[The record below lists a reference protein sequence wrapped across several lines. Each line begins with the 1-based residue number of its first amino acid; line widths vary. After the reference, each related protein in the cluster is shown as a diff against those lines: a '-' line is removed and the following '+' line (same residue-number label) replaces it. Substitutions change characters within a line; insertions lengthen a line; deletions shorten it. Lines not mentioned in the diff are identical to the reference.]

1 MRDALTRRRKPDK
14 ERGFLPPILY
24 QYWLSLLLSL
34 SPSLYSRNL
43 LHVVFLLDDWTETL
57 EAGKHQ
63 TGACYFPLVY
73 HSLPWGKP
81 QTFSVQRQDF
91 WTLDWQKGR
100 IYHIYSSLILKSES
114 ALIIISSLK
123 IKLIKR
129 LWVFFILLSFFFLL
143 MGIVRRHRK
152 QGWCRH
158 VHKWWV
164 NILYMFKFAISIRQ
178 TINSCFKK
186 KSGNCLRNNSTL
198 MP

>member
-1 MRDALTRRRKPDK
+1 MLQIKEEKTGKKKRSQVKICQVCIHMRDALTRRRKPDK

-129 LWVFFILLSFFFLL
+129 LWVFFILLSFFFFTHGDCSQTQETRL
-143 MGIVRRHRK
+143 MQAR
-152 QGWCRH
+152 
-158 VHKWWV
+158 
-164 NILYMFKFAISIRQ
+164 A
-178 TINSCFKK
+178 
-186 KSGNCLRNNSTL
+186 
-198 MP
+198 

>member
-1 MRDALTRRRKPDK
+1 MHWPVEGNQTKR
-14 ERGFLPPILY
+14 EVSSPPILY

-129 LWVFFILLSFFFLL
+129 LWVFFILLSFFLVFYSWGL
-143 MGIVRRHRK
+143 
-152 QGWCRH
+152 
-158 VHKWWV
+158 
-164 NILYMFKFAISIRQ
+164 FAD
-178 TINSCFKK
+178 TGNKADAGTCIND
-186 KSGNCLRNNSTL
+186 G
-198 MP
+198 